1 MKGKRMNNIESARDN
16 SGVHFVLQGKGGVG
30 KSFISAILAQ
40 YFRSTGRSVY
50 CFDTD
55 PVNAT
60 FAQYDGLEA
69 EHINVLKR
77 GVINEKQ
84 FDTLV
89 EFLCTRPG
97 VCVVDTGATTFV
109 PLWNYM
115 LENEIMAF
123 LAGRNRRPYIHSVV
137 TGGQAIS
144 DTLNGFAKVSATS
157 GEKNIVV
164 WLNEYFGEVQG
175 MDGRGFEELKVAQE
189 QAERVLGTVTIR
201 ERNPHTFGDDLKEM
215 LQRRLTFDAAIQSEQ
230 FSLVAKQ
237 RLAIIR
243 RDLFDQL
250 DTLALA

>member
-1 MKGKRMNNIESARDN
+1 MNNTEASKDN
-16 SGVHFVLQGKGGVG
+16 CGVHFVLQGKGGVG

-40 YFRSTGRSVY
+40 YFRTTGQPVY

-60 FAQYDGLEA
+60 FAQYDGLKA

-77 GVINEKQ
+77 GVINEKH

-115 LENEIMAF
+115 IENEIVGF
-123 LAGRNRRPYIHSVV
+123 LAARNRRPFIHSVV
-137 TGGQAIS
+137 TGGQAMS
-144 DTLNGFAKVSATS
+144 DTLNGFAKVAATS
-157 GEKNIVV
+157 GGKNIVV
-164 WLNEYFGEVQG
+164 WLNEYFGEVQSD
-175 MDGRGFEELKVAQE
+175 DGRGFEDLELAKQ
-189 QAERVLGTVTIR
+189 QAARVLGTVTIR
-201 ERNPHTFGDDLKEM
+201 ERNHHTFGDDVKEM

-230 FSLVAKQ
+230 FSLVSKQ
-237 RLAIIR
+237 RLAIVR

-250 DTLALA
+250 DSLAIS